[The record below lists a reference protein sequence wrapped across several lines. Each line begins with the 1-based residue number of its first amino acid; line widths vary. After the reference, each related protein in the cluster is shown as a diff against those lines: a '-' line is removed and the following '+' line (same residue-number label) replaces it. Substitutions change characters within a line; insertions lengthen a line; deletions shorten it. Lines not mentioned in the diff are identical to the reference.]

1 MWSLVRH
8 GPTFAVTPELAG
20 ICMRILS
27 RHPPLTSPP
36 IYTPRIL
43 SLLQVR
49 RLFVSPE
56 VTDPA
61 TIDLKW
67 NEPDAEGITAF
78 LVGEKG
84 FSAARVEAGIAKL
97 RKARSS
103 GSQSRMDSFFKV
115 VASPAAAAGGAGG
128 PSALGVGAKRKTPDD
143 KKGAKPAAKGAAA
156 KKPAAGKK

>member
-1 MWSLVRH
+1 M
-8 GPTFAVTPELAG
+8 
-20 ICMRILS
+20 
-27 RHPPLTSPP
+27 
-36 IYTPRIL
+36 
-43 SLLQVR
+43 
-49 RLFVSPE
+49 FVSPE

-84 FSAARVEAGIAKL
+84 FSAARVESGIAKL
-97 RKARSS
+97 RKARAS

-115 VASPAAAAGGAGG
+115 VSSPAAGGAGA
-128 PSALGVGAKRKTPDD
+128 PSAIGVGAKRKTPDD
-143 KKGAKPAAKGAAA
+143 KKGAKPAAKGTAA